1 MSLNIGRISETKP
14 LRQVKEMER
23 RFLYALVEDG
33 RASLTQIARKA
44 HLSKDAAHYLLTNL
58 QKKGILT
65 HIAPIVDLQKFGYQT
80 YHAFFVTNDEQKE
93 RKATFLDY
101 LALHPHTKAV
111 MEYTSRWEVE
121 WTLVAENMQQ
131 FDQLLTQL
139 TTKFPEV
146 ILEKSKLAIIK
157 GYKST
162 TVAARYVPPPKKARL
177 YLPDKQDQAILQQL
191 HEDGRRSSY
200 AMAQKV
206 HLSANAVRYRIK
218 KMVQADIIRFFTATV
233 NLNAL
238 GYHLYTVGF
247 ILKSLS
253 SSQEAKLKEFLN
265 QERFI
270 IRAVKVLGSWDVLI
284 TILADDLK
292 HFHETVK
299 KIVDTFSDIII
310 SYEALIAYEERVY
323 KYIPSVV
330 LQ

>member
-1 MSLNIGRISETKP
+1 
-14 LRQVKEMER
+14 
-23 RFLYALVEDG
+23 
-33 RASLTQIARKA
+33 
-44 HLSKDAAHYLLTNL
+44 
-58 QKKGILT
+58 
-65 HIAPIVDLQKFGYQT
+65 
-80 YHAFFVTNDEQKE
+80 
-93 RKATFLDY
+93 
-101 LALHPHTKAV
+101 
-111 MEYTSRWEVE
+111 
-121 WTLVAENMQQ
+121 
-131 FDQLLTQL
+131 
-139 TTKFPEV
+139 
-146 ILEKSKLAIIK
+146 
-157 GYKST
+157 
-162 TVAARYVPPPKKARL
+162 
-177 YLPDKQDQAILQQL
+177 AILQQL